1 MFSMTAL
8 TSACDLDPFN
18 CKMYLMIFQ
27 FRHFA
32 RRKTLIYCYFND
44 HYDTPYHTVSRNN
57 IPMSLFLNTR
67 CKGIYRMAHVHSTSR
82 QQYEVPLSFNH
93 CYFPDNQSQDDGR
106 SGGKTSAWTPTC
118 SCTTTCTDNRWT
130 LVSWKIP
137 SSILLLAVLPPL

>member
-1 MFSMTAL
+1 MLQKFADMFSMTAL

-67 CKGIYRMAHVHSTSR
+67 CKSINRMADHQSTSR
-82 QQYEVPLSFNH
+82 QQNEGTPSFLRR
-93 CYFPDNQSQDDGR
+93 YFPDNQSRDDGR
-106 SGGKTSAWTPTC
+106 SGGETST
-118 SCTTTCTDNRWT
+118 
-130 LVSWKIP
+130 
-137 SSILLLAVLPPL
+137 